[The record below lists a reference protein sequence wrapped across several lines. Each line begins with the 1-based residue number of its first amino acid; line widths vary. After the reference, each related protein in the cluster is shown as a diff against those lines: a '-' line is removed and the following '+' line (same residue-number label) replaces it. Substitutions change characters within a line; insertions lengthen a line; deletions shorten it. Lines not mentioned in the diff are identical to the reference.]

1 MSGTLYFTK
10 HGDPHL
16 QQILIAARFTGHPL
30 PAQEIPKKYDPL
42 TLLTPDGPINQPN
55 AILLFVA
62 GDQLAGQNQSEKLQ
76 VSQWFEH
83 FNMELH
89 PLLKEIYE
97 QLANEREQNKE
108 KFDYSLKELLREL
121 ELVNNHLKIRTFMV
135 GDSVTV
141 IDISLATQ
149 L

>member
-1 MSGTLYFTK
+1 
-10 HGDPHL
+10 
-16 QQILIAARFTGHPL
+16 
-30 PAQEIPKKYDPL
+30 
-42 TLLTPDGPINQPN
+42 
-55 AILLFVA
+55 
-62 GDQLAGQNQSEKLQ
+62 
-76 VSQWFEH
+76 
-83 FNMELH
+83 MELH